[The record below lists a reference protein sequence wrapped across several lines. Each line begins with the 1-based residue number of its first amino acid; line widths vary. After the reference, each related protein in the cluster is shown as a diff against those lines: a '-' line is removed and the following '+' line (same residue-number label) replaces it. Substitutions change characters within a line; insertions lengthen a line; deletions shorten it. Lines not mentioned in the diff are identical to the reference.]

1 MFGMLY
7 FDWIPIQ
14 FCRKLFEFWHMVNF
28 LLLLLFWLT
37 ESTLYYI
44 CLCDSY
50 KCWSVCCKMHFYIAI
65 EVPLLL
71 QHRARIR
78 CWHHVFHSHTTLHWS
93 LSLSLCMKY
102 KKTTCLWRFVWY
114 VQHTLTHTVDSQ
126 AKLRSY
132 GRSVC
137 VRVLRA
143 LVYCNTTVRIHH
155 TIRFRSVN
163 THQVCAA
170 FMYTHT
176 NTYPMATNGTIVWTI
191 VSVYV
196 YAACLWHISF
206 TRSLTHQ
213 LAFDTNTR
221 IRFLFSVCRSVYA
234 C

>member
-78 CWHHVFHSHTTLHWS
+78 CWHHVFHSHITLHWS

-176 NTYPMATNGTIVWTI
+176 HQYIPNGDQWHDRLNDRFSICVCC
-191 VSVYV
+191 VSMTH
-196 YAACLWHISF
+196 LLH
-206 TRSLTHQ
+206 SLTHSP
-213 LAFDTNTR
+213 AR
-221 IRFLFSVCRSVYA
+221 IRHKYSYSFSL
-234 C
+234 